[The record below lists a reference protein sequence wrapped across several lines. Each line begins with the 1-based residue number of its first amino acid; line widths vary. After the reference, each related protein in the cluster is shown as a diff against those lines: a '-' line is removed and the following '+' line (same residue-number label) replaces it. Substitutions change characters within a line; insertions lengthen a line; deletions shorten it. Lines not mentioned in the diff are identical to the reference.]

1 MKYQSPYSG
10 AHTIYLHHEGND
22 VKEYDEASIANL
34 PPLEVDR
41 QALAQLAEVG
51 VIPSP
56 ASPYKNFK
64 ILNAGDHATFDK
76 QTDSLVCGTHFAYGR
91 SDSAHQTLELNQ
103 FLALHRGL
111 CLPRQIRFY
120 FYQQA
125 KIQQPSPSQCM
136 NWGFHKIAVQ

>member
-22 VKEYDEASIANL
+22 VTEYNEASIVNL

-51 VIPSP
+51 VIPCQLHLI
-56 ASPYKNFK
+56 KNFK

-76 QTDSLVCGTHFAYGR
+76 QTDSLDCSAHFAYGR
-91 SDSAHQTLELNQ
+91 ADSARQ
-103 FLALHRGL
+103 ALD
-111 CLPRQIRFY
+111 
-120 FYQQA
+120 A
-125 KIQQPSPSQCM
+125 KSVS
-136 NWGFHKIAVQ
+136 